1 MRKGVFVLLAALVL
15 PALALADSVPVGWT
29 CTGNCGTSGANGAV
43 SLSPAGNSA
52 YEWVSTSSGLNGV
65 GVLPSGGLGSET
77 NGSTLASPI
86 FTATAGDPLNFYF
99 DYVTS
104 DGAGFADYA
113 WAALFNSSNSLV
125 AILFTARSEP
135 SPTSVVPGSGMPPPT
150 ATLNPSSAP
159 INTGAG
165 STDWAPL
172 GDSSGTCYIAFGQG
186 CGNSG
191 WVDTSYTI
199 GASGGYYVEI
209 GVINWDDTLYQSG
222 LAMDGLTVAG
232 EPVGGGTSVPE
243 PGSIALLFTGLLG
256 LGGLAR
262 RRSLLA

>member
-15 PALALADSVPVGWT
+15 PALALADSVPAGWT
-29 CTGNCGTSGANGAV
+29 CTGNCGSSGANGV
-43 SLSPAGNSA
+43 VPLSPAGNSA
-52 YEWVSTSSGLNGV
+52 YEWVSTNGGTV
-65 GVLPSGGLGSET
+65 SVGGLPTGALGGET
-77 NGSTLASPI
+77 DGSTLASPI
-86 FTATAGDPLNFYF
+86 FTASAGDPLNFYF

-104 DGAGFADYA
+104 DGAGYADYA

-125 AILFTARSEP
+125 AILFTARTVP
-135 SPTSVVPGSGMPPPT
+135 SPGNIVPGTGMPAPT
-150 ATLNPSSAP
+150 ATLTPPSVA
-159 INTGAG
+159 IQAG
-165 STDWAPL
+165 TTWAPL
-172 GDSSGTCYIAFGQG
+172 GGSSGGCFDSG

-191 WVDTSYTI
+191 WVDTTYTI
-199 GASGGYYVEI
+199 GSSGSYYVEI
-209 GVINWDDTLYQSG
+209 GVVNWDDQLYDSG

-262 RRSLLA
+262 RRSVLA